1 MKNGLRRLRSSSRH
15 AGVSGLP
22 AQPVS
27 GDSTLISRPPTAS
40 FSLFH
45 SSGLGQSRSPGRTRR
60 FVRPV
65 WVLAGS
71 ANERGGRLAERRELV
86 AASLSSVL
94 LSILSYPRQRT
105 LRRPAARSGS
115 AHRGTAS

>member
-27 GDSTLISRPPTAS
+27 GDSTLISRPLTAS

-45 SSGLGQSRSPGRTRR
+45 STGLGESGSPGRTRR
-60 FVRPV
+60 FGPV
-65 WVLAGS
+65 WVLAGC
-71 ANERGGRLAERRELV
+71 ANEGGGMPAESRELV
-86 AASLSSVL
+86 ATSLSSVL
-94 LSILSYPRQRT
+94 LSILS
-105 LRRPAARSGS
+105 
-115 AHRGTAS
+115 ASSL